1 MNAANLNE
9 TENLIRYSRR
19 TLWTVLAFLL
29 LFGAAAAAAIGF
41 PQSRAGAVFG
51 HLAAQI
57 PIFVVIAG
65 FALKAAAKGART
77 DPSGPAIQAM
87 RNDELRVDSLNRSF
101 RNAFFGVM
109 LIQPL
114 LALAPAWIAI
124 ASPAP
129 AMACLTVLTGAV
141 VMVASM
147 LYLDR

>member
-19 TLWTVLAFLL
+19 TLWTLLVFLL
-29 LFGAAAAAAIGF
+29 LFGGAAAAAIGF
-41 PQSRAGAVFG
+41 PQSPAGAIFG
-51 HLAAQI
+51 HLALQI

-65 FALKAAAKGART
+65 VALKASAKGART
-77 DPSGPAIQAM
+77 DPSGPAMQAV
-87 RNDELRVDSLNRSF
+87 RNDELRVASLNRSF

-114 LALAPAWIAI
+114 LALAPSWIAI
-124 ASPAP
+124 ASPAS

-141 VMVASM
+141 AMVASM
-147 LYLDR
+147 LYFDR